1 MFNIKITAQYLRYKK
16 RFGNPRLAEIGN
28 VSINCHRM
36 NKSGKNVFFPLNLF
50 GLKATVSHLLRLMFM
65 LMAARQGPKLN
76 GAFLETCDDVWF
88 TGGV

>member
-28 VSINCHRM
+28 ISVNCHRM
-36 NKSGKNVFFPLNLF
+36 NKSASVLFFFPLNLF

-65 LMAARQGPKLN
+65 LIGARQGQKLN
-76 GAFLETCDDVWF
+76 GAFFRDL
-88 TGGV
+88 

>member
-16 RFGNPRLAEIGN
+16 RFGNPRLADIGN
-28 VSINCHRM
+28 VSVTCHRM
-36 NKSGKNVFFPLNLF
+36 NKSPFFSHLHVF

-65 LMAARQGPKLN
+65 LIAARQGPTLN